1 MRLKRKRGQDVLYV
15 YCNQQWVSICSISSE
30 KESEK
35 NLNTDS
41 IIVLKRHKMF
51 TRENMFFVKVC
62 EDTKIFCTFAFD
74 YDQEVVQNFLHVP
87 VVSISAAIG
96 SPEKTRC
103 STQGTIAKGLR
114 SENSQRD
121 GATWDRAAIVITSVI
136 VSSEMDEEEVIKTTY
151 GNKVVTPLYGE
162 KYLSFEVGNFR
173 LLDSFQFLSTSLQ
186 DLVEILLKI
195 EWQHSAY
202 TTKYLRDASLSKP
215 PYAAAA
221 SKRDRQTDRRTPER
235 FINPARHTER
245 QVWIS

>member
-1 MRLKRKRGQDVLYV
+1 
-15 YCNQQWVSICSISSE
+15 
-30 KESEK
+30 
-35 NLNTDS
+35 
-41 IIVLKRHKMF
+41 
-51 TRENMFFVKVC
+51 
-62 EDTKIFCTFAFD
+62 
-74 YDQEVVQNFLHVP
+74 
-87 VVSISAAIG
+87 
-96 SPEKTRC
+96 
-103 STQGTIAKGLR
+103 
-114 SENSQRD
+114 
-121 GATWDRAAIVITSVI
+121 
-136 VSSEMDEEEVIKTTY
+136 MDEEEVIKTTY

-221 SKRDRQTDRRTPER
+221 SKRDRQTDRWTPER